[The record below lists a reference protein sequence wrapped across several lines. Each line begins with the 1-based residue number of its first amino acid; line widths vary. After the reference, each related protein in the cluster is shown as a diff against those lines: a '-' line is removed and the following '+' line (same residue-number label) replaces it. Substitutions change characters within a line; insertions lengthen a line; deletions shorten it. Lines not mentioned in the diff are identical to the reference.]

1 MEHIY
6 ITQKV
11 EVIEEDFNTGHRE
24 IYYSRVED
32 IKGGKI
38 MITAPYRRGFYLPPR
53 IGRKLTLKVPGEN
66 CAYVFDAVLRR
77 VENQIISLWEISVES
92 KAERIQVREFV
103 RVNIALNVRI
113 EVVEG
118 PDRGKKFTSLTRDF
132 SAGGMRVILPFALFE
147 KSKVNILLLIP
158 HHSAVAVKGRVLRVI
173 PPETEDDKL
182 SGVIEFVDVDERVRR
197 HIIRFLFIKQ
207 AERRKKDKEL
217 FEE

>member
-24 IYYSRVED
+24 VYYSRIED

-38 MITAPYRRGFYLPPR
+38 MITAPYRKGFYLPPR
-53 IGRKLTLKVPGEN
+53 VGRKLTLKVPGDG
-66 CAYVFDAVLRR
+66 CAYVFEAELQRI
-77 VENQIISLWEISVES
+77 EKQIISLWEIGVTSEA
-92 KAERIQVREFV
+92 KRIQVREFV
-103 RVNIALNVRI
+103 RVKIALNVRI

-132 SAGGMRVILPFALFE
+132 SAGGMRVVLPFALFE
-147 KSKVNILLLIP
+147 KSRVNILLLMP
-158 HHSAVAVKGRVLRVI
+158 HHSAIAVKGRVLRII
-173 PPETEDDKL
+173 PPETEDDKM
-182 SGVIEFVDVDERVRR
+182 SGVIEFLDVDERVRR
-197 HIIRFLFIKQ
+197 HIIRFLFHKQ
-207 AERRKKDKEL
+207 AERRKKEKEL